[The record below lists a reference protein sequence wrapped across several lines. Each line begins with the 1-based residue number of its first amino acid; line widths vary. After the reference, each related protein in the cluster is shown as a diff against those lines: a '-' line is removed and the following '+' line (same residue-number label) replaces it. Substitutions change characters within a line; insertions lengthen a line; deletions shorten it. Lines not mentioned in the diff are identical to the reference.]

1 MTGSSSSDAR
11 PLVVHLLHRF
21 DTGGLEN
28 GVVNVI
34 NHLPA
39 FRHAVVA
46 VTEITDFK
54 ERVKAP
60 GTQFIALNKPPGQGL
75 WLYPRVYRLLRE
87 LRPAVVHTRNLG
99 AMEFQLPAWLA
110 RVPLRLHSEHGWDV
124 NDLGGVSRTNQRLR
138 RFYGF
143 GVHRFVAL
151 SRAIETYLTG
161 PVGFAPERVVR
172 ICNGVDI
179 ERFAPVALTAPV
191 PEAWP
196 YRRGEHV
203 VIGAVGRMQAVKDPL
218 NLVDA
223 FLRLRS
229 LCPAR
234 WPQLRLAML
243 GGGPLLE
250 AARERLAQAG
260 AAAQAW
266 LPGDRSDVAALLP
279 HIDIFALP
287 SLAEGIS
294 NTLLEAMA
302 CGCAPVA
309 TAVGGNPELVA
320 DGSSGLLVPCANS
333 EALAAALARLL
344 HDPTLRDQFAQAS
357 LARARAEFS
366 LQGMVG
372 AYHALYASKVSGSPS
387 FGDARGGDPSAR

>member
-1 MTGSSSSDAR
+1 MAGPAVDTR

-39 FRHAVVA
+39 FRHAVMA
-46 VTEITDFK
+46 VTEITAFK

-60 GTQFIALNKPPGQGL
+60 GTQFIALNKPPGQGF

-99 AMEFQLPAWLA
+99 AMEFQWPAWAA
-110 RVPLRLHSEHGWDV
+110 RVPLRVHSEHGWDV
-124 NDLGGVSRTNQRLR
+124 DDLGGVSRTNQRLR
-138 RFYGF
+138 RVYGV
-143 GVHRFVAL
+143 GTHRFIAL
-151 SRAIETYLTG
+151 SQTIETYLTG
-161 PVGFAPERVVR
+161 PVGFARERVLR
-172 ICNGVDI
+172 ICNGVDTQ
-179 ERFAPVALTAPV
+179 RFAPAVAA

-196 YRRGEHV
+196 YRRGEHL

-223 FLRLRS
+223 FLRLRD
-229 LCPAR
+229 LCPAE
-234 WPQLRLAML
+234 WPRLRLAML

-250 AARERLAQAG
+250 PARERVAQAG

-279 HIDIFALP
+279 HVDIFALP
-287 SLAEGIS
+287 SQAEGIS

-309 TAVGGNPELVA
+309 TAVGGNAELV
-320 DGSSGLLVPCANS
+320 DDEVNGLLVPAQDS
-333 EALAAALARLL
+333 AALATGLARLV
-344 HDPTLRDQFAQAS
+344 DDGRLRERLAAAS
-357 LARARAEFS
+357 LARVRGQFS
-366 LQGMVG
+366 LDGMVA
-372 AYHALYASKVSGSPS
+372 AYGRLYASHLP
-387 FGDARGGDPSAR
+387 RTGG

>member
-1 MTGSSSSDAR
+1 MTVVGGADAR

-28 GVVNVI
+28 GVVNII

-46 VTEITDFK
+46 VTEITAFK

-60 GTQFIALNKPPGQGL
+60 GAQFIALDKPPGQGF

-99 AMEFQLPAWLA
+99 AMEFQLPAWA
-110 RVPLRLHSEHGWDV
+110 AHVPLRVHSEHGWDV

-138 RFYGF
+138 RLYGP

-151 SRAIETYLTG
+151 SKAIETYLTG
-161 PVGFAPERVVR
+161 PVGFARERVMR
-172 ICNGVDI
+172 ICNGVDTQ
-179 ERFAPVALTAPV
+179 RFAPSAEP

-196 YRRGEHV
+196 YRRGEHL

-223 FLRLRS
+223 FVRLRD
-229 LCPAR
+229 LCPAD
-234 WPQLRLAML
+234 WPRLRLAML

-260 AAAQAW
+260 AAEQAW

-279 HIDIFALP
+279 HFDVFALP
-287 SLAEGIS
+287 SQAEGIS

-309 TAVGGNPELVA
+309 TDVGGNPELVEHDA
-320 DGSSGLLVPCANS
+320 SGLLVPAQDS
-333 EALAAALARLL
+333 AAFASALARLVN
-344 HDPTLRDQFAQAS
+344 DAALRQGLAGAS
-357 LARARAEFS
+357 LARARAQFS
-366 LQGMVG
+366 LDGMIA
-372 AYHALYASKVSGSPS
+372 AYGALYASAPAG
-387 FGDARGGDPSAR
+387 A

>member
-1 MTGSSSSDAR
+1 MTGFSSSDAR

-99 AMEFQLPAWLA
+99 AMEFQLPAWAA
-110 RVPLRLHSEHGWDV
+110 RVPLRVHSEHGWDV

-138 RFYGF
+138 RLYGF

-151 SRAIETYLTG
+151 SRAIEDYLTG

-179 ERFAPVALTAPV
+179 ERFAPVALTVQA

-223 FLRLRS
+223 FLRLRA

-287 SLAEGIS
+287 SQAEGIS

-309 TAVGGNPELVA
+309 TAVGGNPELVDDSA
-320 DGSSGLLVPCANS
+320 NGLLVPAQDS
-333 EALAAALARLL
+333 ESLAAALARLVN
-344 HDPTLRDQFAQAS
+344 DPVLRQHLAEAS
-357 LARARAEFS
+357 LARVRAQFS
-366 LQGMVG
+366 LDGMTA
-372 AYHALYASKVSGSPS
+372 AYGALYASAALG
-387 FGDARGGDPSAR
+387 RRT

>member
-1 MTGSSSSDAR
+1 VSGAVGSDVR

-28 GVVNVI
+28 GVVNLI

-46 VTEITDFK
+46 VTEITAFK

-60 GTQFIALNKPPGQGL
+60 GAQFIALNKPPGQGL

-99 AMEFQLPAWLA
+99 AMEFQLPAWAA
-110 RVPLRLHSEHGWDV
+110 RVPLRIHSEHGWDV

-138 RFYGF
+138 RVYGV
-143 GVHRFVAL
+143 GTHRFVAL

-161 PVGFAPERVVR
+161 PVGFAPGRVLR
-172 ICNGVDI
+172 ICNGVDTQ
-179 ERFAPVALTAPV
+179 RFAPVADV
-191 PEAWP
+191 PAAWP
-196 YRRGEHV
+196 YRRGEHL
-203 VIGAVGRMQAVKDPL
+203 VIGSVGRMQAVKDPL

-223 FLRLRS
+223 FLRLRE
-229 LCPAR
+229 LCPAH
-234 WPQLRLAML
+234 WPRLRLAML
-243 GGGPLLE
+243 GGGPLLD

-260 AAAQAW
+260 AVEQTW

-279 HIDIFALP
+279 HFDVFALP
-287 SLAEGIS
+287 SQAEGIS

-309 TAVGGNPELVA
+309 TDVGGNPELVD
-320 DGSSGLLVPCANS
+320 DGVSGLLVPARD
-333 EALAAALARLL
+333 AAMLAAALARLVNE
-344 HDPTLRDQFAQAS
+344 PSLRQRFAQAS
-357 LARARAEFS
+357 LVRARGQFS
-366 LQGMVG
+366 LDGMIS
-372 AYHALYASKVSGSPS
+372 AYGALYASAP
-387 FGDARGGDPSAR
+387 

>member
-1 MTGSSSSDAR
+1 MTAPGGADAR

-46 VTEITDFK
+46 VTEITAFK

-60 GTQFIALNKPPGQGL
+60 GTQFIALNKPPGQGF

-99 AMEFQLPAWLA
+99 AMEFQLPAWAA
-110 RVPLRLHSEHGWDV
+110 RVPLRVHSEHGWDV

-138 RFYGF
+138 RLYGP

-151 SRAIETYLTG
+151 SKAIETYLTG
-161 PVGFAPERVVR
+161 PVGFARERVQR
-172 ICNGVDI
+172 ICNGVDTH
-179 ERFAPVALTAPV
+179 RFAPATSA

-196 YRRGEHV
+196 YRRGEHL

-223 FLRLRS
+223 FLRLRE
-229 LCPAR
+229 LCPND
-234 WPQLRLAML
+234 WPRLRLAIL

-250 AARERLAQAG
+250 AARERLKEAG
-260 AAAQAW
+260 AAGQAW

-279 HIDIFALP
+279 HFDVFALP
-287 SLAEGIS
+287 SQAEGIS

-309 TAVGGNPELVA
+309 TDVGGNPELVDPEA
-320 DGSSGLLVPCANS
+320 SGLLVPAQDS
-333 EALAAALARLL
+333 AAFAAALARLVNE
-344 HDPTLRDQFAQAS
+344 PALRQRLADAS
-357 LARARAEFS
+357 LARARAQFS
-366 LQGMVG
+366 LDCMIG
-372 AYHALYASKVSGSPS
+372 AYGALYASAP
-387 FGDARGGDPSAR
+387 